1 MEFTYAEDG
10 AEVIDTGREMAAT
23 DKVAGLM
30 ILASPDILGSDG
42 SFEQFLQ
49 TVDTP
54 VFGGVFPELIHRGE
68 KRETGAV
75 LCGLTTEPEV
85 MTVPELSD
93 PEQEYTEQLHPTLP
107 ADGYA
112 TAFVFVDAYAT
123 EIERFV
129 ESLFRTYSVELNYI
143 GGGTGSLETEQQRS
157 LFTNDGILQD
167 CAVVAA
173 VDLPVDLGVKHGWQE
188 IAGPFRVTD
197 ADGPT
202 VNTLDGDP
210 AFSVYKETV
219 DEQISAELTRDNF
232 FEIAKGYPFG
242 VARIGGEKIVR
253 DPFEVTSQDGLNCF
267 GDVPEGEF
275 VHILHGEPAS
285 LIDAAG
291 MAKEEAHDGDQPGDA
306 VFFFDCISRGL
317 YLQEEFDSEL
327 ARVEPDDTELFG
339 ALTIGEIANDGTG
352 HLDYYNKTAVV
363 GAVRRP

>member
-1 MEFTYAEDG
+1 MEFTYAEDR
-10 AEVIDTGREMAAT
+10 AEIIATGREMAAT
-23 DKVAGLM
+23 DQIAGLM
-30 ILASPDILGSDG
+30 ILASPDTPGSDG

-49 TVDTP
+49 TVDIP
-54 VFGGVFPELIHRGE
+54 VFGGIFPELIYQGQ
-68 KRETGAV
+68 KNETGAI
-75 LCGLTTEPEV
+75 LCGLSTEPEV

-93 PEQEYTEQLHPTLP
+93 AGQEYTRQLHPSLP
-107 ADGYA
+107 ADGYT

-129 ESLFRTYSVELNYI
+129 ESLFRTYSVDLNYI
-143 GGGTGSLETEQQRS
+143 GGGTGSLETEQQPS
-157 LFTNDGILQD
+157 LFTNDGVHQD

-173 VDLPVDLGVKHGWQE
+173 IDLPVDLGVKHGWQE

-197 ADGPT
+197 AEGPT

-210 AFSVYKETV
+210 AFSVYKETI
-219 DEQISAELTRDNF
+219 DEQISAELTTDNF

-242 VARIGGEKIVR
+242 IARIGGENIVR
-253 DPFEVTSQDGLNCF
+253 DPFEVTSQGGLSCF

-275 VHILHGEPAS
+275 VHILEGKPES
-285 LIDAAG
+285 LIDAAK
-291 MAKEEAHDGDQPGDA
+291 MAKEEAHDGTQTTDT
-306 VFFFDCISRGL
+306 VFFFDCISRVL

-327 ARVEPDDTELFG
+327 ARVEPDDAELFG

-363 GAVRRP
+363 AAVRRL